1 MVSQVEIVSSLR
13 CVLMQDDQKIL
24 LLLLISSSII
34 LPVRS
39 DFGDADFKE
48 DIEVDEQSYHDAWCR
63 QIKNKYR
70 YDFKAGQCG

>member
-1 MVSQVEIVSSLR
+1 MIKKSF
-13 CVLMQDDQKIL
+13 L

-48 DIEVDEQSYHDAWCR
+48 DIEVDGAKSYHDAWCR
-63 QIKNKYR
+63 QIKIN
-70 YDFKAGQCG
+70 AV